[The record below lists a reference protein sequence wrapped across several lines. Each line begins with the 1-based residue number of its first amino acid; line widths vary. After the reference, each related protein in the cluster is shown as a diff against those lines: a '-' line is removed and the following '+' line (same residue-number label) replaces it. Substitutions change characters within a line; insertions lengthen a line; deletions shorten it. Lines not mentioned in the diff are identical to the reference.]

1 MKTLTTIKLMVP
13 FLMAIVLPPP
23 TLLLWLGI
31 TMTLDLITGVAKAI
45 KNDVP
50 RTSTGFRRTVMKF
63 IQYGGAIS
71 IGIILAN
78 ISDMQKDSA
87 SETLYKYFSNSMLSF
102 IIFIEIKSIIE
113 NMVEVSPK
121 SDFTKLFLN
130 PIHKILSLDLKN
142 FLNTKT
148 ETQNEKS

>member
-1 MKTLTTIKLMVP
+1 MKTLLTTIKLLVP

-23 TLLLWLGI
+23 TLLLWLGV
-31 TMTLDLITGVAKAI
+31 TMILDLITGVAKAI

-142 FLNTKT
+142 FLNTNT
-148 ETQNEKS
+148 ENEKS

>member
-1 MKTLTTIKLMVP
+1 MVP